1 LTVAAYKLAVVGGW
15 HQASVLSACF
25 ADLGYDVTGIADD
38 VETAAGLNAGQPPV
52 YEPGLTELLRH
63 NLGGGRL
70 RYTTSYAH
78 GLRDAEFVFLS
89 IDTPVGEGD
98 ESDLKPVLE
107 AAERILASASGP
119 FTLCVTSQVPVG
131 TCKGLSDA
139 ARRLKPGVKIAV
151 TYVPEFLRLGTAIDT
166 FRQADRFVIGAD
178 DPAAAER
185 VARLYQPLDR
195 PMLMTGLNTAEMGK
209 HASNAFLATSISFI
223 NEIANLCE
231 VTGAD
236 ATQVAEIMKLDRRI
250 GPHAFLS
257 AGLGYAGGTLG
268 REVRALHHL
277 GERHQVDTSLVDAA
291 QRVNGQRV
299 GRLVDRIRH
308 LLGPLAGQAI
318 AILGLTYKSG
328 TSTLRR
334 SAALELIDRLLAQD
348 ADVRTFD
355 PLASGQELARP
366 AFTVCSDLA
375 SAARGANLL
384 VLIAPWPGMTATDLA
399 ECRAIMK
406 TPKIMDSGNFL
417 SPQSLVA
424 AGFEYAGVGR

>member
-1 LTVAAYKLAVVGGW
+1 VVGGW
-15 HQASVLSACF
+15 HQASVVSACF
-25 ADLGYDVTGIADD
+25 ADLGHDVTGIADD
-38 VETAAGLNAGQPPV
+38 AATAEGLNAGQAPV
-52 YEPGLTELLRH
+52 YEPGLADLLRH
-63 NLGGGRL
+63 NLAAGRL
-70 RYTTSYAH
+70 RYTTSYAD
-78 GLRDAEFVFLS
+78 GLRQAEFVFLS
-89 IDTPVGEGD
+89 IDTPVAEGD
-98 ESDLKPVLE
+98 ESDLKPVLD
-107 AAERILASASGP
+107 AAERILGSASGP

-131 TCKGLSDA
+131 TCRNLSA
-139 ARRLKPGVKIAV
+139 TSRRQKPDVEIAV

-166 FRQADRFVIGAD
+166 FRNADRFVIGAD
-178 DPAAAER
+178 DPAAADR

-231 VTGAD
+231 ATGAD

-250 GPHAFLS
+250 GRHAFLS

-277 GERHQVDTSLVDAA
+277 GERHQVETSLVDAA
-291 QRVNGQRV
+291 QEVNAQRV
-299 GRLVDRIRH
+299 GRLLERIRR
-308 LLGPLAGQAI
+308 LLGSLAGQTI

-334 SAALELIDRLLAQD
+334 SAALDLIDRLLAER
-348 ADVRTFD
+348 ADVRAFD

-366 AFTVCSDLA
+366 AFTMCSDLA
-375 SAARGANLL
+375 SAAWGASLL
-384 VLIAPWPGMTATDLA
+384 VLIAPWPSMTTAELA

-417 SPQSLVA
+417 SAQSLVA

>member
-1 LTVAAYKLAVVGGW
+1 MTIRAHKIAVVGGW
-15 HQASVLSACF
+15 HQATVVSACF
-25 ADLGYDVTGIADD
+25 ADLGHDVTGIADD
-38 VETAAGLNAGQPPV
+38 AGTVQGLNAGQPPV
-52 YEPGLTELLRH
+52 YEPGLTDLLRR
-63 NLGGGRL
+63 NLGAGRL
-70 RYTTSYAH
+70 RYTTSYAD

-89 IDTPVGEGD
+89 IDTPVEVGD
-98 ESDLKPVLE
+98 ESDLEPVLH
-107 AAERILASASGP
+107 AAERIFASASGP

-131 TCKGLSDA
+131 TCKSLSDA
-139 ARRLKPGVKIAV
+139 TRTLTPGVEIAV
-151 TYVPEFLRLGTAIDT
+151 TYVPEFLRLGTALDT
-166 FRQADRFVIGAD
+166 FRNADRFVIGAD
-178 DPAAAER
+178 DPAVADR
-185 VARLYQPLDR
+185 VARLYQPLER
-195 PMLMTGLNTAEMGK
+195 PILLTDLHTAEMGK

-223 NEIANLCE
+223 NEIADLCE

-291 QRVNGQRV
+291 QQVNAQRV
-299 GRLVDRIRH
+299 GRLFERIRQ
-308 LLGPLAGQAI
+308 LLGPLAGQNI

-334 SAALELIDRLLAQD
+334 SAALELIDSLLAEG
-348 ADVRTFD
+348 ADVRAFD
-355 PLASGQELARP
+355 PLASGRELDRP

-375 SAARGANLL
+375 SAARGASLL
-384 VLIAPWPGMTATDLA
+384 VLIAPWPGMTATELA

-417 SPQSLVA
+417 SAESLAA
-424 AGFEYAGVGR
+424 AGFEYHGVGR